1 MREAIDF
8 RKLGAASMVWTPHKI
23 YGPKGVGVLI
33 MDDVRPLR
41 IDPIYRGGEQEK
53 KLRPGTLNTLG
64 ICMSAVTLREHT
76 KQRSELVAHLK
87 KSEEVF
93 IDAFTKADVGF
104 NLTVPFSPSCPGIVN
119 FWLKN
124 VEVQSFL
131 AAAGPVCVNRGASCT
146 GAGGEKVSHVPG
158 AMGLPVEIASNVVR
172 ASFGFAAS
180 IADVERAA
188 QLLIETTKKVRSK
201 GLAGK

>member
-1 MREAIDF
+1 M
-8 RKLGAASMVWTPHKI
+8 
-23 YGPKGVGVLI
+23 
-33 MDDVRPLR
+33 
-41 IDPIYRGGEQEK
+41 
-53 KLRPGTLNTLG
+53 
-64 ICMSAVTLREHT
+64 
-76 KQRSELVAHLK
+76 
-87 KSEEVF
+87 
-93 IDAFTKADVGF
+93 
-104 NLTVPFSPSCPGIVN
+104 N